1 MEERRYKGKLA
12 ELGYDTT
19 LVGAAF
25 FCDIVDDVCKKVA
38 EENVTDEAILKT
50 FIPSYCLEYGH
61 FYYEVGLNK
70 FNSEMKKFVA
80 SKKITDKN
88 KALNAEVFGKANNLA
103 LSTSEEVLAFAK
115 YLNKCNA
122 KNNTSNKVLVMTM
135 SN

>member
-1 MEERRYKGKLA
+1 MEEKRYKGKLA

-25 FCDIVDDVCKKVA
+25 FCDIVDDVCKKIA
-38 EENVTDEAILKT
+38 EEDVTDEAVLKA

-70 FNSEMKKFVA
+70 FNSEMKNFVA

-88 KALNAEVFGKANNLA
+88 KVLNAEVFGKANE
-103 LSTSEEVLAFAK
+103 LSVSEEILAFAK
-115 YLNKCNA
+115 YVNNCNA
-122 KNNTSNKVLVMTM
+122 KNNASNKVLVMTM